1 MINLNTYFDKIF
13 YINLDKD
20 VNRNQHMISEFEKW
34 DITNF
39 ERVSGVIFEEIP
51 DRIYWRNFNKRFLN
65 KKYILGSLGCRRTVL
80 EIMKLSIEREYSK
93 ILIFE
98 DDIFFTE
105 NPHELLN
112 NQNLNDWDLMYF
124 GGTVETHCKNQV
136 VGAYAYGVNSSLF
149 EEILIMAPA
158 SGMEIDNYYAKIVQ
172 HMSYNYNL
180 SYKYNIK
187 LVEPFNTVKVNFDFE
202 SNIR

>member
-1 MINLNTYFDKIF
+1 MVNLNTYFDKIF

-65 KKYILGSLGCRRTVL
+65 EKYILGSLGCRRTVL

-124 GGTVETHCKNQV
+124 GGTIEPHIKNQV
-136 VGAYAYGVNSSLF
+136 VGAYAYGVNSTLF

-158 SGMEIDNYYAKIVQ
+158 SGMEIDNFYAKIIQ
-172 HMSYNYNL
+172 HMSYNHNPSL
-180 SYKYNIK
+180 KYDIK
-187 LVEPFNTVKVNFDFE
+187 LVEPFDTVKVNFNFE